1 VMRDIVTEYS
11 SDKASDS
18 DESNGTGTEGGG
30 K

>member
-1 VMRDIVTEYS
+1 VNEYS

-18 DESNGTGTEGGG
+18 DESNETGTEGDE